1 MAGSL
6 VLLPTTENLSLSRQV
21 RKCGTLAELPG
32 WCRHLSTSTL
42 HHSYY
47 QGGVLEVGKS
57 AVIIFPVTNMAE
69 CLGDQVPVADHHP
82 LGRPRGAGGEG
93 EDGWMG
99 GRVERRRGEGWRGGE
114 EGVEGEMAAH
124 SFAICWSV
132 G

>member
-1 MAGSL
+1 M
-6 VLLPTTENLSLSRQV
+6 
-21 RKCGTLAELPG
+21 
-32 WCRHLSTSTL
+32 

-82 LGRPRGAGGEG
+82 LGRPRGTGGEG
-93 EDGWMG
+93 EDGWVG